1 MTTISERA
9 TATIQ
14 QPGIGHNRP
23 PKSQRVC
30 CPACEFEFDLHKNS
44 KPRSIEQHR
53 RLFGLI
59 KAAFFH
65 WPENHERQFADAG
78 ELRSFLIM
86 KAGWKEVALRMP
98 VVGMKLDLVTV
109 IVGAV
114 MKAVH
119 AHAIVV
125 PHNNQLVIIKPK
137 SIKFQSMKHL
147 EFCSLNDAIDGVIQE
162 VFSMTGDQLLQQHKG
177 TM

>member
-1 MTTISERA
+1 MTASISERA
-9 TATIQ
+9 TA
-14 QPGIGHNRP
+14 GIGHNRP

-30 CPACEFEFDLHKNS
+30 CPACEFEFDLFKAS
-44 KPRSIEQHR
+44 KPRSIEQHK

-59 KAAFFH
+59 RAAFDQ
-65 WPENHERQFADAG
+65 WPETYERQFADAG

-98 VVGMKLDLVTV
+98 LVGLKLDLVV
-109 IVGAV
+109 AVVGAAL
-114 MKAVH
+114 KAVH
-119 AHAIVV
+119 AHAITV

-147 EFCSLNDAIDGVIQE
+147 EFCDLNNSIDLVIQE
-162 VFSMTGDQLLQQHKG
+162 VFHMTGDELLEQSKANL
-177 TM
+177 